1 MRSVVWC
8 LVAAAT
14 LVSQQG
20 KLAAQKRDFLTSAEV
35 DQIREAQ
42 EPNARL
48 KLYAYF
54 AKQRIELVKSL
65 LSKEKPGRSILIHDA
80 LEDYARIIDAIDD
93 VSDQA
98 VAKKAELKEGLSSIA
113 RVEQDALP
121 VLKRV
126 QDSKP
131 KDLERYEFVLKTAID
146 TTRDSLDLAESDREQ
161 RAREVEA
168 REERE
173 KKAVQDA
180 MTPLERE
187 NRAAEDRKAA
197 AQGEAEQE
205 KQRKAPTLMRPGEK
219 KQDPSKK

>member
-1 MRSVVWC
+1 MKTVLWC
-8 LVAAAT
+8 LLAVAPLAGILSA
-14 LVSQQG
+14 QQ
-20 KLAAQKRDFLTSAEV
+20 RDFLTADEV

-48 KLYAYF
+48 KLYANF

-65 LSKEKPGRSILIHDA
+65 LSKEKAGRSILIHDA
-80 LEDYARIIDAIDD
+80 LEDYAKIIDAIDD

-98 VAKKAELKEGLSSIA
+98 LAKRAELKEGLSSVA

-121 VLKRV
+121 VLKRA

-146 TTRDSLDLAESDREQ
+146 TTRDSLDLAEGDVEK
-161 RAREVEA
+161 RARDVEA

-173 KKAVQDA
+173 KKAVEEA
-180 MTPLERE
+180 MSPVERE
-187 NRAAEDRKAA
+187 NRAAEGRKAA
-197 AQGEAEQE
+197 ATAEAEQE

-219 KQDPSKK
+219 KQDPPKK

>member
-1 MRSVVWC
+1 MKAVLC
-8 LVAAAT
+8 CIVAATALAIGT
-14 LVSQQG
+14 G
-20 KLAAQKRDFLTSAEV
+20 RLAAQQRDFLTADEV

-48 KLYAYF
+48 KLYANF

-65 LSKEKPGRSILIHDA
+65 LAKEKAGRSIMIHDA
-80 LEDYARIIDAIDD
+80 LEDYAKIIDAIDD

-98 VAKKAELKEGLSSIA
+98 LAKKAELKDGLSFVA

-121 VLKRV
+121 ILKRV

-146 TTRDSLDLAESDREQ
+146 TTRDSLELADGDLEK
-161 RAREVEA
+161 RARDVEE

-187 NRAAEDRKAA
+187 NR
-197 AQGEAEQE
+197 QGEE
-205 KQRKAPTLMRPGEK
+205 
-219 KQDPSKK
+219 

>member
-1 MRSVVWC
+1 MKAILWC
-8 LVAAAT
+8 LLTAPL
-14 LVSQQG
+14 LVQQG
-20 KLAAQKRDFLTSAEV
+20 QLAAQQRDFLTADEV

-48 KLYAYF
+48 KLYANF

-65 LSKEKPGRSILIHDA
+65 LSKDKAGRSILIHDA

-98 VAKKAELKEGLSSIA
+98 VAKKAELKEGLGSVA
-113 RVEQDALP
+113 RIEQDALP

-131 KDLERYEFVLKTAID
+131 KDLERYEFALKTAID
-146 TTRDSLDLAESDREQ
+146 TTRDSLDLAESDVEK
-161 RAREVEA
+161 RARDVEA

-173 KKAVQDA
+173 KKAVQDS
-180 MTPLERE
+180 MTPVERE
-187 NRAAEDRKAA
+187 SRAADDRKAA
-197 AQGEAEQE
+197 AKADAEQE

-219 KQDPSKK
+219 KQDPAKK

>member
-1 MRSVVWC
+1 MKAVLWC
-8 LVAAAT
+8 FVAAAALAT
-14 LVSQQG
+14 PGQ
-20 KLAAQKRDFLTSAEV
+20 LAAQQRDFLTADEV

-48 KLYAYF
+48 KLYAHF
-54 AKQRIELVKSL
+54 AKERIDLVKSL
-65 LSKEKPGRSILIHDA
+65 LAKEKAGRSILIHDA
-80 LEDYARIIDAIDD
+80 LEDYAKIIDAIDD

-98 VAKKAELKEGLSSIA
+98 VAKKAELKEGLGYVA

-146 TTRDSLDLAESDREQ
+146 TTRDSLDLAEGDVEQ
-161 RAREVEA
+161 RARDVEA
-168 REERE
+168 REARE

-180 MTPLERE
+180 MTPVERE
-187 NRAAEDRKAA
+187 NRKAEDQKTAAKA
-197 AQGEAEQE
+197 EAEQE

-219 KQDPSKK
+219 KQDPAKR

>member
-1 MRSVVWC
+1 MKAILWC
-8 LVAAAT
+8 LVAAT
-14 LVSQQG
+14 LLVQQG
-20 KLAAQKRDFLTSAEV
+20 QLAAQQRDFLTADEV

-48 KLYAYF
+48 KLYANF

-65 LSKEKPGRSILIHDA
+65 LSKEKAGRSILIHDA
-80 LEDYARIIDAIDD
+80 LEDYAKIIDAIDD

-98 VAKKAELKEGLSSIA
+98 VAKKAELKEGLGSVA

-131 KDLERYEFVLKTAID
+131 KDLERYEFALKTAID
-146 TTRDSLDLAESDREQ
+146 TTRDSLDLAESDVEQ
-161 RAREVEA
+161 RARDVEA

-173 KKAVQDA
+173 KKAIQDS
-180 MTPLERE
+180 MTPVERE
-187 NRAAEDRKAA
+187 ARAADERKAA
-197 AQGEAEQE
+197 AKADAEQE

-219 KQDPSKK
+219 KQDPAKK

>member
-1 MRSVVWC
+1 MKAAVWC
-8 LVAAAT
+8 VMAAAAFAG
-14 LVSQQG
+14 SQG
-20 KLAAQKRDFLTSAEV
+20 ALRAQQRDFLTADEV

-48 KLYAYF
+48 KLYALF

-65 LSKEKPGRSILIHDA
+65 LAKEKAGRSLMIHDA
-80 LEDYARIIDAIDD
+80 LEDYAKIIDAIDD

-98 VAKKAELKEGLSSIA
+98 VAKKADLKEGLGYVA
-113 RVEQDALP
+113 RLEQDALP

-131 KDLERYEFVLKTAID
+131 KDLGRYEFVLKTAID
-146 TTRDSLDLAESDREQ
+146 TTRDSLDLAEGDVEQ
-161 RAREVEA
+161 RARDVEA

-180 MTPLERE
+180 MSPVERE
-187 NRAAEDRKAA
+187 TRQAEERKTAAKA
-197 AQGEAEQE
+197 EAEQE

-219 KQDPSKK
+219 KQDPPKK

>member
-1 MRSVVWC
+1 MKAILWC
-8 LVAAAT
+8 LVAAPL
-14 LVSQQG
+14 LVQQG
-20 KLAAQKRDFLTSAEV
+20 QLAAQQRDFLTADEV

-48 KLYAYF
+48 KLYANF

-65 LSKEKPGRSILIHDA
+65 LSKEKAGRSILIHDA
-80 LEDYARIIDAIDD
+80 LEDYAKIIDAIDD

-98 VAKKAELKEGLSSIA
+98 VAKKAELKEGLGSVA

-131 KDLERYEFVLKTAID
+131 KDLERYEFALKTAID
-146 TTRDSLDLAESDREQ
+146 TTRDSLDLAESDVEQ
-161 RAREVEA
+161 RARDVEA

-173 KKAVQDA
+173 KKAIQDS
-180 MTPLERE
+180 MTPVERE
-187 NRAAEDRKAA
+187 ARAADERKAA
-197 AQGEAEQE
+197 AKADAEQE

-219 KQDPSKK
+219 KQDPAKK